1 MATNQALP
9 LYLRSFSDFADH
21 VRDEL
26 GDETSTRKGSAFSRL
41 AATLLPSTDAGKGF
55 VDIEQNP
62 RLSHDKGIDALSA
75 VDADGRQLLIQA
87 KLTLD
92 RKAEVDS
99 ILSQFKQ
106 HESTV
111 KNTEPGMLFSLTD
124 LGTTEGLPHYMIVTL
139 SEPSTVMQRYKESRL
154 ATRDF
159 YDDLMAAGRLIVV
172 SGKELYEA
180 AKREFTRSYMTPTRF
195 TVSSSVD
202 WLAQGN
208 VRIGIV
214 PA

>member
-1 MATNQALP
+1 MPTAQALP
-9 LYLRSFSDFADH
+9 PYLRSFSDFADH

-26 GDETSTRKGSAFSRL
+26 GEETSTRKGSAFSRL

-92 RKAEVDS
+92 RKADVDS

-111 KNTEPGMLFSLTD
+111 ENTEPGVLFSLND
-124 LGTTEGLPHYMIVTL
+124 LEKSTRLPQYMIVTL
-139 SEPSTVMQRYKESRL
+139 SEPSTVLQ
-154 ATRDF
+154 
-159 YDDLMAAGRLIVV
+159 
-172 SGKELYEA
+172 
-180 AKREFTRSYMTPTRF
+180 
-195 TVSSSVD
+195 
-202 WLAQGN
+202 
-208 VRIGIV
+208 
-214 PA
+214 